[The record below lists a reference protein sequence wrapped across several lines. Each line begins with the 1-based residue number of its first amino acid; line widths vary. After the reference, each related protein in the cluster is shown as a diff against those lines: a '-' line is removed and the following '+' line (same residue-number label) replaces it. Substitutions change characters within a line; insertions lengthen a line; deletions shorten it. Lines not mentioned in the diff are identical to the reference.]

1 MAEKAEPA
9 ETLKPRL
16 MRRIKNARGWFWSV
30 FPWPEQFYEREEDL
44 EPIASDLMV
53 SLTSIIIFILCAAA
67 FGYTFVFFSDSS
79 QDTVDRIV
87 SAQTAIEGYTCKP
100 MGPDKWYDLNWTHA
114 ECMEKLRP
122 ITAETIDWPEPG
134 YCGNWYGGP
143 LPIFSD
149 CNCPVGGNIV
159 FRPFGDNQRRNGIA
173 SKSAEARTL
182 PGTVDYPAA
191 EELGGSCPEPAYH
204 PSDYYNGNACMA
216 PFMGCR
222 SKNDKVNGVVLQC
235 LGFRDV
241 DRDWAIEHM
250 KKVVAHLYPDGLCD
264 FTLSNVPYECVKM
277 IPTDS
282 MTILALANNNA
293 ALVYTV
299 LAIAFGLFLK
309 VLTKLRIDPGGNNPP
324 REVGPK
330 VHWVRKLPLPA
341 SLFYDEPA
349 ELDFIDNE
357 LVIGVSTFAV
367 VSVAAA
373 CFAVFWGY
381 YAGDEHDQLDV
392 RFGSQWNVSG
402 YECTPLQSEEEY
414 GTNYSYSKCLTS
426 ARPVEADVS
435 VIFKKSEAKYTP
447 FESSTEG
454 ISGAAWAK
462 FALPEIIA
470 EKNFCVTRDNFP
482 QWTAAMISDSRLFY
496 SADIPDDFDW
506 VATEYEIMS
515 GRIYPSDSC
524 KCRECVSGENDDAY
538 IWTDARKADAV
549 EVWKKLV
556 TMLGGKICD
565 FTKLNAPFSCS
576 KSEPMDLPTRFSLA
590 YGNAMLIFAS
600 VSAVIAVLIRRRQK
614 LCSFGKLKV
623 ANVKNS
629 LRSTTVGKFISI
641 PNNFYH
647 EDAMDLVAPPMV
659 TLFGFILWL
668 GAFLASFAYLY
679 QFYASKTTVE
689 TTFISGTSKE
699 GAICKPIRPHT
710 YYKVDWSYDECM
722 AKKERPSLANT
733 RQFLSTTNC
742 FCGNYTRWGFHPWGA
757 DGPNFRYMKNEI
769 TPGLLTHLE
778 TFVTEFNTKWND
790 DAECNAAS
798 PKARPDWQGVPEANC
813 PEVVLDNEDLI
824 LPALKSYSSSRIM
837 FRRNEMDELFYYDAT
852 KFTEWGLFDKLG
864 VIYDYLIESDE
875 LCKWTRENVPYS
887 CEETTKMSMLEAV
900 SLAFANAEFIGIGTG
915 IIVALLVKTLG
926 KVLKKSDKEAAAAA
940 GLGFGAAIAS
950 AAVFGE

>member
-16 MRRIKNARGWFWSV
+16 MRRIKNVRGWFWSV

-53 SLTSIIIFILCAAA
+53 SISSIFIFILCGAA
-67 FGYTFVFFSDSS
+67 FGYTFVFFSDPS

-87 SAQTAIEGYTCKP
+87 SAQTAMDGYTCAP
-100 MGPDKWYDLNWTHA
+100 MGPDKWYDLNWTYA
-114 ECMEKLRP
+114 ECVGKLRP

-134 YCGNWYGGP
+134 DCSGTP
-143 LPIFSD
+143 
-149 CNCPVGGNIV
+149 CNCPGGEK
-159 FRPFGDNQRRNGIA
+159 FFYRPFGEYQRRNGIA
-173 SKSAEARTL
+173 SKSAEKRTL
-182 PGTVDYPAA
+182 MQMVDGSADPALGPTKSTVDDADGVGMECGYFGGPGGDIDK
-191 EELGGSCPEPAYH
+191 ELA
-204 PSDYYNGNACMA
+204 
-216 PFMGCR
+216 
-222 SKNDKVNGVVLQC
+222 V
-235 LGFRDV
+235 
-241 DRDWAIEHM
+241 EHM
-250 KKVVAHLYPDGLCD
+250 KKIAAHFWTDLCD

-277 IPTDS
+277 IPADS

-309 VLTKLRIDPGGNNPP
+309 ALTKLRIDPGGNNPP

-367 VSVAAA
+367 VSAAAA
-373 CFAVFWGY
+373 CFVVFWGY
-381 YAGDEHDQLDV
+381 YAGDEHGQLEV

-402 YECTPLQSEEEY
+402 YDCEPLQSEQEW
-414 GTNYSYSKCLTS
+414 GTNLSYSKCLTS
-426 ARPVEADVS
+426 LRPIEADVS
-435 VIFKKSEAKYTP
+435 VTFKDNGESKYAP
-447 FESSTEG
+447 FASSTEG
-454 ISGAAWAK
+454 ISGVAWGAVAK
-462 FALPEIIA
+462 PAFLA
-470 EKNFCVTRDNFP
+470 EAGFCTPKYSFPQWHADANVNGYRDNF
-482 QWTAAMISDSRLFY
+482 
-496 SADIPDDFDW
+496 DW
-506 VATEYEIMS
+506 ASTEYEIGS
-515 GRIYPSDSC
+515 ARIYNCGVCEIAEGTLCYQVNNAPG
-524 KCRECVSGENDDAY
+524 CVDCEQTHV
-538 IWTDARKADAV
+538 WTDAEKADAV
-549 EVWKKLV
+549 EAWKKL
-556 TMLGGKICD
+556 LALIGDKICD

-576 KSEPMDLPTRFSLA
+576 KYEPMDLPTRFSLA

-600 VSAVIAVLIRRRQK
+600 VCAVVAVLIRRRQK

-623 ANVKNS
+623 ADVKNS
-629 LRSTTVGKFISI
+629 LRSTSVGKYISI
-641 PNNFYH
+641 PSNFYH
-647 EDAMDLVAPPMV
+647 EDAMELVAPPMA

-668 GAFLASFAYLY
+668 GAFIASFVYLY
-679 QFYASKTTVE
+679 QFYAAKTTVE

-710 YYKVDWSYDECM
+710 YYQLDWNYDECM

-733 RQFLSTTNC
+733 RKIVSSALCQYCDEPQPTVCNNRTE
-742 FCGNYTRWGFHPWGA
+742 WGFRPWGT
-757 DGPNFRYMKNEI
+757 DGPTFRYMKNESK
-769 TPGLLTHLE
+769 TDLTTHIE
-778 TFVTEFNTKWND
+778 TFITEFNTKWND
-790 DAECNAAS
+790 DSNLPCRSACGGGN
-798 PKARPDWQGVPEANC
+798 GNC
-813 PEVVLDNEDLI
+813 PKVELDDSNGWMGLYTSLSSHRIWFKRYGNGDQ
-824 LPALKSYSSSRIM
+824 YS
-837 FRRNEMDELFYYDAT
+837 FDAT
-852 KFTEWGLFDKLG
+852 EATEWGLLDKLG
-864 VIYDYLIESDE
+864 VIYDYLIETDE
-875 LCKWTRENVPYS
+875 LCKWTLENVPYS

-926 KVLKKSDKEAAAAA
+926 KVLKKGDKEAAAAA